1 MPKRACLGRN
11 TRRVAAVLPLM
22 LLCAACA
29 PRSQANGAQPVVTE
43 RLYFGRNIGDT
54 LGVSDS
60 VWAVFVREVISARL
74 PAGFTFWPA
83 AGGWRDSTGRSTR
96 EPTFVL
102 EVVHPVRAPAA
113 DSAIAGVIADY
124 KRRFHQQSVLRVV
137 TAGRASF

>member
-1 MPKRACLGRN
+1 MSTDLLGIGI
-11 TRRVAAVLPLM
+11 TGTSLTDFERRILRENPPYAV
-22 LLCAACA
+22 
-29 PRSQANGAQPVVTE
+29 VI
-43 RLYFGRNIGDT
+43 FGRNIGDT
-54 LGVSDS
+54 LGVTDS

-74 PAGFTFWPA
+74 PAGFTLWPA

-113 DSAIAGVIADY
+113 DSAIVGVVAEY